1 MLRRIVYIERGAI
14 VGACAIAP
22 LLAALVELG
31 SDEIPQVH
39 ELLTP
44 LIFLAPLLAAL
55 GAAVGLLVHRAHASG
70 HVQWGGA
77 EETTTLLKQ
86 GVTELVSGHTD
97 NRLNDAAIAQGNAQE
112 GRVAAIYLL
121 SRMAQIRQ
129 AQVLKQAWPNPIAWT
144 KRAAWSFNLLLVSAC
159 ALLVPPAMA
168 SGVSWIVFI
177 IPALLLLPIW
187 ATGVLICGLGQKNAD
202 SWLRKLPGREYQ
214 PKLKPRGNRSVAGS
228 WHTKESRQD
237 LPIIRGL
244 MIVLLVIAGALY
256 FLREYTSDFFS
267 ADQDDRY
274 AFEEPAPPQPQQ
286 NTAERPAS
294 VSNSAPA
301 ARTAK
306 APPPPPEPTP
316 DLRVRNSME
325 IWSKLPPQGV
335 ILQVD
340 ANTLAFAGWDTREVS
355 NAFDQAKQRLD
366 QMFAVHLRDHPGT
379 QGRIT
384 LQLNLQPWGGV
395 SDIQT
400 IASEFNDSTFVFAL
414 IDRLEAIKLKPG
426 ALDPV
431 PVLLSMDFR
440 P

>member
-22 LLAALVELG
+22 LLAALAQFG
-31 SDEIPQVH
+31 RDQIPQVQQ
-39 ELLTP
+39 L
-44 LIFLAPLLAAL
+44 LAPLIYLAPAL
-55 GAAVGLLVHRAHASG
+55 ALIGAVIGLLVHRSHASG
-70 HVQWGGA
+70 HVRWGGP

-86 GVTELVSGHTD
+86 GVAELVSGQTD
-97 NRLNDAAIAQGNAQE
+97 SRLNDAAMAQANAQE

-121 SRMAQIRQ
+121 SRMAQMRQ
-129 AQVLKQAWPNPIAWT
+129 AQVLKQAWPNPISWS

-159 ALLVPPAMA
+159 ALLVPAAMA

-177 IPALLLLPIW
+177 IPGLLLLPIW
-187 ATGVLICGLGQKNAD
+187 VTGVLICGFGLSNAD
-202 SWLRKLPGREYQ
+202 SWLRKLPGRDYQ
-214 PKLKPRGNRSVAGS
+214 PKLKPRGTRTTAGS

-244 MIVLLVIAGALY
+244 MIVLLVLAGALY
-256 FLREYTSDFFS
+256 LLREYTGDFFT
-267 ADQDDRY
+267 ADQDLY
-274 AFEEPAPPQPQQ
+274 AEQDYTPAPEPPD
-286 NTAERPAS
+286 
-294 VSNSAPA
+294 A
-301 ARTAK
+301 ARTQPRADTSAAAAR
-306 APPPPPEPTP
+306 APKPRAPAPEPTP
-316 DLRVRNSME
+316 DVRVRSSME
-325 IWSKLPPQGV
+325 VWSKLPPQGV

-340 ANTLAFAGWDTREVS
+340 ANTLAFAGWDIQEVS
-355 NAFDQAKQRLD
+355 KAFDQAKQRLD
-366 QMFAVHLRDHPGT
+366 EMYLVYLRDHPGA

-400 IASEFNDSTFVFAL
+400 IASEFNDSDFVFAL

>member
-22 LLAALVELG
+22 LLAASTQLG
-31 SDEIPQVH
+31 RDQIPQVQQ
-39 ELLTP
+39 L
-44 LIFLAPLLAAL
+44 LAPLIYLAPALALL
-55 GAAVGLLVHRAHASG
+55 GAVIGLLVHRAQASG
-70 HVQWGGA
+70 HVRWGGH

-86 GVTELVSGHTD
+86 GVAELVSGQTD
-97 NRLNDAAIAQGNAQE
+97 SRLNDAAMAQANAQE

-129 AQVLKQAWPNPIAWT
+129 AQVLKQAWPNPISWS

-159 ALLVPPAMA
+159 ALLVPAAMA
-168 SGVSWIVFI
+168 SGVSWMVFI

-187 ATGVLICGLGQKNAD
+187 VTGVLICGLGLSNAD
-202 SWLRKLPGREYQ
+202 SWLRKLPGREFQ
-214 PKLKPRGNRSVAGS
+214 PKLKPRGTRTTAGS

-256 FLREYTSDFFS
+256 FLREYTGDFFTTDEDLY
-267 ADQDDRY
+267 ADQDY
-274 AFEEPAPPQPQQ
+274 APAQEPPEVARIPSRAD
-286 NTAERPAS
+286 TS
-294 VSNSAPA
+294 PA
-301 ARTAK
+301 ARLP
-306 APPPPPEPTP
+306 APRASTPEPTP
-316 DLRVRNSME
+316 DVRVRSSME
-325 IWSKLPPQGV
+325 VWSKLPPQGV

-340 ANTLAFAGWDTREVS
+340 ANTLAFAGWDTQEVS
-355 NAFDQAKQRLD
+355 KAFDQAKQRLNE
-366 QMFAVHLRDHPGT
+366 MYLVYLRDHPGA

-400 IASEFNDSTFVFAL
+400 IASEFNDSNFVFAL
-414 IDRLEAIKLKPG
+414 IDRLEAIKLEPG
-426 ALDPV
+426 AMDPV